1 MKNPIKFAVP
11 AVLGG
16 IAAFVLR
23 RLQTAFGFETDT
35 GLPVKSSPYGL
46 ALLLVLAVL
55 AVVFALMVRR
65 LPADREQPPVLFSQ
79 RFCSAETFPFFL
91 LIAGLLL
98 IVLSG
103 ALDLLAGLTD
113 TSVMQDALSA
123 GSVSGGISTA
133 TSSLSPRL
141 SVVQGVLTICAG
153 ICLFPV
159 CKLCRRRGKRV
170 SSPENP
176 SSFSGNLLLVPVIV
190 LVIRLVVTYRADSVN
205 PSLSA
210 YYVELLA
217 LTFLILSL
225 FRMAS
230 FAFDGGKPRR
240 YVWDTLAAVVLCAAT
255 LADGHG
261 LASGLLYGGA
271 ALAELAFLLLYL
283 DAPLVPA
290 D

>member
-159 CKLCRRRGKRV
+159 CKLCRREAGLLSGKSVEFQRQFAAGPGDCPGDPAGCDL
-170 SSPENP
+170 SCRFRQS
-176 SSFSGNLLLVPVIV
+176 VPVC
-190 LVIRLVVTYRADSVN
+190 
-205 PSLSA
+205 
-210 YYVELLA
+210 LLC
-217 LTFLILSL
+217 
-225 FRMAS
+225 
-230 FAFDGGKPRR
+230 G
-240 YVWDTLAAVVLCAAT
+240 
-255 LADGHG
+255 
-261 LASGLLYGGA
+261 ASGADVSDFEPVSYGLLR
-271 ALAELAFLLLYL
+271 
-283 DAPLVPA
+283 V
-290 D
+290 